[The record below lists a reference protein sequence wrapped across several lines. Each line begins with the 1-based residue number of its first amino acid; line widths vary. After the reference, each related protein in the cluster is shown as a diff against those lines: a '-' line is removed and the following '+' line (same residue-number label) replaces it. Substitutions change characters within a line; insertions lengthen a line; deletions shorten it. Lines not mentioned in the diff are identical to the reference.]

1 MKEKIFNLKKTEYII
16 PEFFKEEL
24 DDEQLDAVINSNG
37 RTLIIAG
44 PGSGK
49 TRVITYKIAYL
60 LSQGIRPENILLV
73 TFTRAS
79 AKEMIER
86 VRNVTNVDTSSLTA
100 GTFHHICNII
110 LRRYSKII
118 GYENNFSILDSEDSK
133 DLMRIAKN
141 EYKEHLSKEEA
152 KQIPNEG
159 VILKIIG
166 YAANTLK
173 SIREAILDIASYLI
187 NFENDIEKIYMKY
200 IELKQKINAMDYD
213 DMLINTLH
221 LLETNEDIRKHIA
234 SKFKWVLVDE
244 FQDTSLVQLRIVE
257 FLSSVHKNLIVVG
270 DDSQSIYSFRGSR
283 FENVDDFTNHKN
295 VKLFKIQTNY
305 RSVPEI
311 VNLENYL
318 IPTHSIPKKLKP
330 YRSSYNIKPKIVKTY
345 DELEQSDFVVQ
356 LIENKFNEGIS
367 PDEIA
372 ILYRSHSLSMALQ
385 QKLDANKIAYKLLSG
400 KRFIETR
407 HIKDILAF
415 LKITNNP
422 FDNISW
428 SRTLK
433 LFPGIGQK
441 TVSKITNSFY
451 SNLMEYTTP
460 YDAFEN
466 INLKK
471 YPKLKDIILYLYEN
485 ETENPQDL
493 IDYIYFEFYRE
504 YLELNFK
511 DAYSRKLDIERLS
524 EIASRYETLDKFLE
538 ELALSENIEI
548 QNADKD
554 KKTEK
559 ITLTT
564 VHGAKGLEWK
574 VVIII
579 SVNPGDFPNGM
590 ALKDKKLDEE
600 ERLFYVA
607 VTRAKDELYIVKQL
621 TGTAKP
627 YYGNS
632 FYMRQKLP
640 DFTDKIPEHLVE
652 YWKIGYEE

>member
-1 MKEKIFNLKKTEYII
+1 MEEKVFNIKRNEYTI

-24 DDEQLDAVINSNG
+24 DDEQLKAVINSKG
-37 RTLIIAG
+37 RSLIIAG

-86 VRNVTNVDTSSLTA
+86 VKNVTNVDTSSLTA
-100 GTFHHICNII
+100 GTFHHICNMI
-110 LRRYSKII
+110 LRRYAKVL
-118 GYENNFSILDSEDSK
+118 GYDNNFSILDSEDSK

-141 EYKEHLSKEEA
+141 EYKGNLTKEEA

-159 VILKIIG
+159 VILKIVG

-173 SIREAILDIASYLI
+173 SLREAVLDVAPYLI
-187 NFENDIEKIYMKY
+187 DVEDDIEKIYMHY
-200 IELKQKINAMDYD
+200 IDLKQKINAMDYD
-213 DMLINTLH
+213 DMLVNTLR
-221 LLETNEDIRKHIA
+221 LLETNDDIRNHIA
-234 SKFKWVLVDE
+234 SKYKWVLVDE

-283 FENVDDFTNHKN
+283 FENVEDFQNHEN

-311 VNLENYL
+311 VELENYL

-330 YRSSYNIKPKIVKTY
+330 FRSSFNIKPKIVKTY
-345 DELEQSDFVVQ
+345 DELEQADFVVQ

-367 PDEIA
+367 PEDIA
-372 ILYRSHSLSMALQ
+372 ILYRSHSLSMTLQ
-385 QKLDANKIAYKLLSG
+385 QKLDARKISYKLLSG

-407 HIKDILAF
+407 HIKDIMAF
-415 LKITNNP
+415 LKIVANP

-428 SRTLK
+428 SRVLK

-441 TVSKITNSFY
+441 TMTKITKEFY
-451 SNLMEYTTP
+451 TNLMEYTTP

-493 IDYIYFEFYRE
+493 IDYIYLEFYKE

-548 QNADKD
+548 QGAEKD
-554 KKTEK
+554 RKVEK

-621 TGTAKP
+621 TGTTKP

-632 FYMRQKLP
+632 FYIKQKLP
-640 DFTDKIPEHLVE
+640 DFTDKIPKRLVE
-652 YWKIGYEE
+652 YWKIGYTE

>member
-1 MKEKIFNLKKTEYII
+1 MDEKVFNIKREYSI

-24 DDEQLDAVINSNG
+24 DSEQLDAVINSTG
-37 RTLIIAG
+37 RSLIIAG

-60 LSQGIRPENILLV
+60 LSQGIKPENILLV
-73 TFTRAS
+73 TFTRA
-79 AKEMIER
+79 AAREMVER

-100 GTFHHICNII
+100 GTFHHVCNMI
-110 LRRYSKII
+110 LRRYAKVI
-118 GYENNFSILDSEDSK
+118 GYENNFTILDSEDAK

-141 EYKEHLSKEEA
+141 EYKETLTKEEA
-152 KQIPNEG
+152 KQIPGEG

-173 SIREAILDIASYLI
+173 SIREAILDMAAYLI
-187 NFENDIEKIYMKY
+187 DYQEDIERIYMNYLEMK
-200 IELKQKINAMDYD
+200 KKINAMDYD

-221 LLETNEDIRKHIA
+221 LLETNEDIRNYIA
-234 SKFKWVLVDE
+234 SKYQWVLVDE

-283 FENVDDFTNHKN
+283 FENVEEFQSHED

-311 VNLENYL
+311 VELENYL

-330 YRSSYNIKPKIVKTY
+330 YRSSYHMKPVIVKTY
-345 DELEQSDFVVQ
+345 DELEQADFIVQ
-356 LIENKFNEGIS
+356 LIENKFDEGVS
-367 PDEIA
+367 PEEIA
-372 ILYRSHSLSMALQ
+372 ILYRSHSLSMVLQ
-385 QKLDANKIAYKLLSG
+385 QKLDVKKISYKLLSG

-407 HIKDILAF
+407 HIKDIMAF
-415 LKITNNP
+415 LKILANP
-422 FDNISW
+422 YDNISW
-428 SRTLK
+428 TRVLK

-441 TVSKITNSFY
+441 TLTKIVNEFY
-451 SNLMEYTTP
+451 ANLMEYPTP
-460 YDAFEN
+460 YGAFEQ
-466 INLKK
+466 IKFRK
-471 YPKLKDIILYLYEN
+471 YPKAKEIILYLFEN
-485 ETENPQDL
+485 SDENPQDL
-493 IDYIYFEFYRE
+493 IDYIYNEFYRE

-511 DAYSRKLDIERLS
+511 DAYSRKQDIERLG
-524 EIASRYETLDKFLE
+524 EIASRYKSVESFLE

-548 QNADKD
+548 QSAEKD
-554 KKTEK
+554 RKNER

-590 ALKDKKLDEE
+590 ALKEKKIDEE

-621 TGTAKP
+621 TGTTKP

-640 DFTDKIPEHLVE
+640 DFTDKIPKELVE
-652 YWKIGYEE
+652 HWKIGYSD

>member
-1 MKEKIFNLKKTEYII
+1 MDEKVFNIKKSEYII

-24 DDEQLDAVINSNG
+24 DKEQLDAVVNSNG

-60 LSQGIRPENILLV
+60 LSQGIKPENILLV

-86 VRNVTNVDTSSLTA
+86 VKNVTNIDTSSLTT
-100 GTFHHICNII
+100 GTFHHICNMI
-110 LRRYSKII
+110 LRRYAKVL

-141 EYKEHLSKEEA
+141 EYKNNLTKEEA

-173 SIREAILDIASYLI
+173 SIREAILDVAPYLI
-187 NFENDIEKIYMKY
+187 DYEDDIEKIYMNY

-213 DMLINTLH
+213 DMLINTLR
-221 LLETNEDIRKHIA
+221 LLETNEEIRNHIA
-234 SKFKWVLVDE
+234 SKYKWVLVDE

-257 FLSSVHKNLIVVG
+257 FLSSIHKNLIVVG

-283 FENVDDFTNHKN
+283 FENVEDFQNHEN

-311 VNLENYL
+311 VELENYL

-330 YRSSYNIKPKIVKTY
+330 FRSSFNFKPKIVKTY
-345 DELEQSDFVVQ
+345 DELEQADFVVQ
-356 LIENKFNEGIS
+356 LIENKFDEGIS
-367 PDEIA
+367 PEDIA
-372 ILYRSHSLSMALQ
+372 ILYRSHSLSMTLQ
-385 QKLDANKIAYKLLSG
+385 QKLDANKISYKLLSG

-407 HIKDILAF
+407 HIKDIMAF
-415 LKITNNP
+415 LKIIANP

-428 SRTLK
+428 SRVLK

-441 TVSKITNSFY
+441 TMTKITNEFY
-451 SNLMEYTTP
+451 NNLMEYTTP
-460 YDAFEN
+460 YDAFEQ

-493 IDYIYFEFYRE
+493 IDYIHLEFYRE

-511 DAYSRKLDIERLS
+511 DAYSRKLDVERLS

-548 QNADKD
+548 QGAEKD
-554 KKTEK
+554 RKVEK

-621 TGTAKP
+621 TGTTKP

-632 FYMRQKLP
+632 FYMKQKLP
-640 DFTDKIPEHLVE
+640 DFTDKIPKRLVE
-652 YWKIGYEE
+652 YWKIGYTE